1 MKKGDIIILGFI
13 IIVFSASLFSLN
25 CAGEYDNLKCII
37 KVDGKIYKEIKL
49 SPDYN
54 NYVEI
59 NSSFGYNKISIEG
72 NTVKIIKS
80 DCEDKLCLSEGVI
93 SKPFQSII
101 CLPARLIVY
110 IEGNSELDYVSY

>member
-1 MKKGDIIILGFI
+1 MRKGDFLILGFI
-13 IIVFSASLFSLN
+13 TLVFIISIFSLN
-25 CAGEYDNLKCII
+25 TSGEYDSLKCVI

-59 NSSFGYNKISIEG
+59 NSRFGYNKISIEG
-72 NTVKIIKS
+72 NTVKIIES
-80 DCEDKLCLSEGVI
+80 DCDDKLCVSEGEI
-93 SKPFQSII
+93 SKPFGSLV

-110 IEGNSELDYVSY
+110 IEGNSGLDYVSY